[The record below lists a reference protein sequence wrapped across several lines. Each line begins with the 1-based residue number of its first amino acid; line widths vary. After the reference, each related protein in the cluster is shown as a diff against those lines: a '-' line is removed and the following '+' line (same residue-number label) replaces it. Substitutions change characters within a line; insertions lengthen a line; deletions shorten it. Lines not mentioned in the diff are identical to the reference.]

1 MGQSGQEDK
10 KKIKTES
17 GRYISSSYKRDLY
30 PGGGWGAE
38 GAGPSAFY
46 IHIYCGWGVGSG
58 RGGVWLNHPSSYRWG
73 LEGGRG
79 RADSA
84 TKPPIGKACIL
95 WGGGDP
101 CSQPTVV

>member
-38 GAGPSAFY
+38 GVEPSAFY
-46 IHIYCGWGVGSG
+46 IHIYCGWGAGSG
-58 RGGVWLNHPSSYRWG
+58 RGVVWLLNHPSSYRWG

-79 RADSA
+79 
-84 TKPPIGKACIL
+84 
-95 WGGGDP
+95 
-101 CSQPTVV
+101 